1 MLLIPKK
8 TKFRK
13 YQKGR
18 LVNCI
23 NKPLT
28 LETVTKNT
36 LTLRTLKFGVL
47 DSKEVLTIK
56 QTIHKILKKKAKIH
70 MKIFT
75 HLPITKKPLEVRM
88 GKGKG
93 NVYKWVIKIKAGTIL
108 CEIETFEKNKAIAAL
123 KKAQYKLKIPTKII
137 F

>member
-1 MLLIPKK
+1 MLLIPRK
-8 TKFRK
+8 TKFKK

-18 LVNCI
+18 LANCI

-28 LETVTKNT
+28 LETTTKNN
-36 LTLRTLKFGVL
+36 LILKTLKFGVL
-47 DSKEVLTIK
+47 HSKEIITIK

-75 HLPITKKPLEVRM
+75 HLPMTKKPLEVRM

-93 NVYKWVIKIKAGTIL
+93 NVSKWIAKIKAGTIL

-123 KKAQYKLKIPTKII
+123 KRAQYKIKIPTQIK